1 MRVLIC
7 GITGQDGSYLGKLL
21 LEKGFEVIGTSRDAQ
36 TANHVNLNKLGILRD
51 IEFTSMALKDFHS
64 VFSVIQKHRPDQI
77 FNLAGQTSVGL
88 SFSQPNEALESIAL
102 GTLNILEAI
111 KLIDKPIRLYNAGS
125 SECFGDTG
133 DRAADEDTPFRPRS
147 PYAVAKASAH
157 WLVDNYR
164 KSYDLFCVTGI
175 LFNHES
181 PLRPDRFVTQ
191 KIVHGAARIAKKNE
205 RVLELGNIEISRDW
219 GWAPDYVE
227 AMWAMLQQDQ
237 PEDYVVATG
246 QSNTL
251 RQFVEQAFNWFGLD
265 WKNHVVINP
274 DYNRPSDIMI
284 SKADPS
290 KAFKGL
296 GWKAKYNMENV
307 VDLMCEATDSSFKQS

>member
-7 GITGQDGSYLGKLL
+7 GITGQDGSLLAKLL

-36 TANHVNLNKLGILRD
+36 TANQSNLNKLGILRD

-64 VFSVIQKHRPDQI
+64 VFCVIQKHRPDQI

-111 KLIDKPIRLYNAGS
+111 KLIDKPIRFYNAGS

-133 DRAADEDTPFRPRS
+133 DFAANEDTPFCPRS

-191 KIVHGAARIAKKNE
+191 KIVHGAARIAKDNE
-205 RVLELGNIEISRDW
+205 RVLELGNIEITRDW

-227 AMWAMLQQDQ
+227 AMWTMLQQDK

-251 RQFVEQAFNWFGLD
+251 RQFVEHAFNWFGLD
-265 WKNHVVINP
+265 WKNHVVLSTHL
-274 DYNRPSDIMI
+274 NRPSDIMI

-290 KAFKGL
+290 KAFKEL
-296 GWKAKYNMENV
+296 GWKAKYSMENV
-307 VDLMCEATDSSFKQS
+307 VDLMCSSVADEFDVQ